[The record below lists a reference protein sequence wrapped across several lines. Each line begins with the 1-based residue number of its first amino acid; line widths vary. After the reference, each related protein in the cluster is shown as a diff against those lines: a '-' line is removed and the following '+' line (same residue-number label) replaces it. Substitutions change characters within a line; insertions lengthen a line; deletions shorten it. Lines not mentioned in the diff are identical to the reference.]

1 MEAAQDH
8 MIYVIVVPIAE
19 ATISVAAMV
28 SAMSRERFLKIQHL
42 KHFISTDWGNNSNF
56 GVGANNMLGFNN
68 LPSLMNSGNFGNNS
82 GGGGGGGSNNGGG
95 GGGGSIGNNGNF
107 GQNSGNFGNF
117 GNDFGDFNN
126 FGNNRNNNNG
136 NNFGKWQIMSRLKNF
151 RFPQESYHGGSIC

>member
-1 MEAAQDH
+1 MEDAQDH
-8 MIYVIVVPIAE
+8 MIYGIVVPIVE
-19 ATISVAAMV
+19 ATISVDAMV
-28 SAMSRERFLKIQHL
+28 SAMSRERFIKILH
-42 KHFISTDWGNNSNF
+42 KKNIPFADWGNNSNF

-82 GGGGGGGSNNGGG
+82 GGGGGGGSNNGGSG

-136 NNFGKWQIMSRLKNF
+136 NNFGKWQIMCRELSQE
-151 RFPQESYHGGSIC
+151 FPISARIISW